1 MAPPSLSGLLSRRGT
16 NRPEQHPA
24 QSPHQQCANAAQEAG
39 ESSKSTELRAKHL
52 KWLDEMGALNTLL
65 VSVESVPMLEGG
77 YALLRDFTEQMRTR
91 IEIVRSEI
99 DVEITKGFP

>member
-1 MAPPSLSGLLSRRGT
+1 MAPSSIRELLSRRGT
-16 NRPEQHPA
+16 NRPERDPA
-24 QSPHQQCANAAQEAG
+24 QSPHQQSANADQQAG

-99 DVEITKGFP
+99 DKEITKGCP